1 MSISEQDNAV
11 QTEAKPASPLTIALS
26 EVFAGMLSE
35 YLPLHDADKCRT
47 RLQELGV
54 NTQAVTALMRS
65 TLWHTPT
72 KKYMHLKGN
81 EVLDIVQGS
90 VWI

>member
-54 NTQAVTALMRS
+54 KHAGRHGSYALNPLAYADKIHAPER
-65 TLWHTPT
+65 
-72 KKYMHLKGN
+72 
-81 EVLDIVQGS
+81 E
-90 VWI
+90 